1 MSQKPKILILNGS
14 HSEIPLINAA
24 QALGFHVVTTGNS
37 PDLIGHSFADEYY
50 PADYSDQRAI
60 LTLAQNLSITAICA
74 CANDFAAI
82 TAAYVAEEMGLPGHD
97 SFDTTVLLHHKD
109 KFKEFAQLHDL
120 PSPVSRSFSSAEE
133 AVRSIE
139 QFNFP
144 AIIKPTDM
152 TGGKGVA
159 KVCNKSEYFIAIQQA
174 FDYSREKRIVVEEF
188 FSGTQHS
195 LSSFLVNQKV
205 VFAFSDNEFSW
216 LNPYFVSSS
225 AAPADNIKLHS
236 LNLTN
241 AVEKIAFELSLAD
254 GIFHIQY
261 LVDAERATI
270 IDITRRCSGDM
281 YPGPVSYSTGI
292 DWGEWIVKAEAG
304 LSCKDFPTVK
314 QSGFCGRHC
323 VMSDRNG
330 TICNVH
336 ISDEIKPY
344 LFDSIFWWK
353 TGDVIDNYLLQKV
366 GVVFL
371 KYDSMS
377 EMLEITKRLPEL
389 ISIEIAQES
398 R

>member
-1 MSQKPKILILNGS
+1 
-14 HSEIPLINAA
+14 
-24 QALGFHVVTTGNS
+24 
-37 PDLIGHSFADEYY
+37 
-50 PADYSDQRAI
+50 
-60 LTLAQNLSITAICA
+60 
-74 CANDFAAI
+74 
-82 TAAYVAEEMGLPGHD
+82 
-97 SFDTTVLLHHKD
+97 
-109 KFKEFAQLHDL
+109 
-120 PSPVSRSFSSAEE
+120 
-133 AVRSIE
+133 
-139 QFNFP
+139 
-144 AIIKPTDM
+144 
-152 TGGKGVA
+152 
-159 KVCNKSEYFIAIQQA
+159 
-174 FDYSREKRIVVEEF
+174 
-188 FSGTQHS
+188 
-195 LSSFLVNQKV
+195 
-205 VFAFSDNEFSW
+205 
-216 LNPYFVSSS
+216 
-225 AAPADNIKLHS
+225 
-236 LNLTN
+236 
-241 AVEKIAFELSLAD
+241 
-254 GIFHIQY
+254 
-261 LVDAERATI
+261 
-270 IDITRRCSGDM
+270 M

-371 KYDSMS
+371 KYDSRS